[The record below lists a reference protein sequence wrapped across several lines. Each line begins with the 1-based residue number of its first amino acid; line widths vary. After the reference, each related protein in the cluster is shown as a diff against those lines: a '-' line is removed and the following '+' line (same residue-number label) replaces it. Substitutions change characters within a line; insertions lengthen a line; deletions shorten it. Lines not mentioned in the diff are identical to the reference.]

1 MKISK
6 MGTNFPVSSCL
17 IVIEERKIKDYLTF
31 PLSLQYNFFPKAD
44 TVMQLDDTL
53 CGRNQK
59 HLVFIVYYTKHT
71 PSSQIVSSLYRISS
85 LSR

>member
-1 MKISK
+1 ME
-6 MGTNFPVSSCL
+6 TNFHVSGCL

-31 PLSLQYNFFPKAD
+31 SSSLQYNFFPNAD

-59 HLVFIVYYTKHT
+59 HLVFIVYYTKRT
-71 PSSQIVSSLYRISS
+71 TSS
-85 LSR
+85 